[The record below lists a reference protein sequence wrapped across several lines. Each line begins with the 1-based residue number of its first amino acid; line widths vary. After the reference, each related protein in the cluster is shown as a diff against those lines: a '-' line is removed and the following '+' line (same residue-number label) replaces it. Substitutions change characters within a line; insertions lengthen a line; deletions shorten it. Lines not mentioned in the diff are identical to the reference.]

1 MEPRRPAVLLVV
13 CALVLGEAVAVAAL
27 GVAWL
32 VDLARGGT
40 EIPGAVV
47 FLVVCCAGL
56 AWLLVS
62 AVRAVLRGRR
72 WGRSLLL
79 TVQIFLVLMALG
91 WMSVGGTP
99 WSVGAIVW
107 GVATGVGLLTPPV
120 VAFTGGP
127 SDGGAADAAG
137 SSR

>member
-1 MEPRRPAVLLVV
+1 MDIRRAPVLSVV
-13 CALVLGEAVAVAAL
+13 RALVLVEAVAVAAL

-56 AWLLVS
+56 AWLLVA
-62 AVRAVLRGRR
+62 AVRALRRGRR

-79 TVQIFLVLMALG
+79 TVQIFLVVMALG

-99 WSVGAIVW
+99 WSVAAIVW
-107 GVATGVGLLTPPV
+107 GVVTGVGLLTPSV
-120 VAFTGGP
+120 VAFTGGSP
-127 SDGGAADAAG
+127 DEGSADVA
-137 SSR
+137 SRR